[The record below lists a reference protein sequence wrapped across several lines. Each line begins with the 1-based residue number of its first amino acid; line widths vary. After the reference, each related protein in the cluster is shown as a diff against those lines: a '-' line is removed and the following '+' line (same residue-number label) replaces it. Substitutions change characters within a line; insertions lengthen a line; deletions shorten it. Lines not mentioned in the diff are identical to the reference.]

1 MLAAGVY
8 LAGRVTDSGSGALQ
22 PAAGIASP
30 LVTVLAS
37 PLLPA
42 ASRTP
47 TPKAAPSPLV
57 TVRPPAP
64 SPVVTVR
71 PATPGP
77 VVTVR
82 PRTPGPV
89 VTVRPPAPTTSP
101 IVPPVEPP
109 PVQPDVPA
117 AEPPSPSDPPPLPD
131 AVLGRGSTGA
141 DVRVWQAQMARR
153 GWRIQVDGVFGPE
166 SARVARRFQH
176 NKGLLVD
183 GLVGRQTWAAAWRL
197 PVIR

>member
-64 SPVVTVR
+64 
-71 PATPGP
+71 
-77 VVTVR
+77 
-82 PRTPGPV
+82 
-89 VTVRPPAPTTSP
+89 TTSP

-109 PVQPDVPA
+109 PAPPDVPS